1 MSKVYITWHYTTHG
15 IAYLKHVLSAFYNH
29 RSNSEE
35 KINWENLNQK
45 ELNTVFDNPNKNSKG
60 VKFDKIIYL
69 TTPQK
74 SFDELS
80 TRRFAYRH
88 NYKDIPE
95 FQRIERIYDDIR
107 NKDELCYNL
116 EKEREYIKQTYPE
129 IIEEYSKTA
138 IDIFEENLW
147 MDIQHYDVKT
157 QINWLLDNSNF
168 TRVYGKDSFETK
180 ELNVFNLRDVE
191 KIAPK
196 LREYIESLPKN
207 DEYFV
212 NVSLGSA
219 ETQVAW
225 HILADY
231 NILPSNTRF
240 FTTYDDKT
248 SNKDEKFKLF
258 KIKEIETKLIQN
270 IDLHPYVKPTSE
282 KRELVNEKFK
292 VLSNTGFSVLLLGER
307 GIGKSNMI
315 KKMRDEL
322 NKKTGATTIKEIVEV
337 NCATFKENEQ
347 LAEGELFGYK
357 KGAFTGAEKDKD
369 GLIKKAENGIL
380 FMDEVHYLSLTTQ
393 QKLMKA
399 FQTDENNNF
408 SIRPMSA
415 NKEEIVKNV
424 KLVFASNRTIE
435 ELREVLLP
443 DFYDRIVQ
451 HVIEIPSLRET
462 PEDRKTDWQDVW
474 KHLFPNEE
482 NKCPDNERLLKWL
495 ETLSLEG
502 NYRDLEKIA
511 MYYKSYSEFKDEK
524 VRKKICDELGVDDN
538 PLPYTKKLFE
548 KYHSPKVAAEECIS
562 LKVKDLINA
571 QNFNIELKYQLYQWA
586 VKKYKSNKI
595 AADILHVEPRTLNNW
610 KNKIK
615 PKSKGAQ
622 R

>member
-35 KINWENLNQK
+35 KFNWENLNQK

-80 TRRFAYRH
+80 TRRFAYKH

-95 FQRIERIYDDIR
+95 FKRIENVYDTIR
-107 NKDELCYNL
+107 KKDELCYNL
-116 EKEREYIKQTYPE
+116 KEEREHIKAKFPKTIKE
-129 IIEEYSKTA
+129 HSKTA
-138 IDIFEENLW
+138 SEIFEENLW

-157 QINWLLDNSNF
+157 QINWLNENSNF
-168 TRVYGKDSFETK
+168 KNVYDKDSFEEK
-180 ELNVFNLRDVE
+180 ELKILDLRDIE
-191 KIAPK
+191 EITHK
-196 LREYIESLPKN
+196 LKEYIDTLSKN
-207 DEYFV
+207 DEYIV

-225 HILADY
+225 FILADY
-231 NILPSNTRF
+231 NILPPNTRF
-240 FTTYDDKT
+240 ITTYDDKT

-258 KIKEIETKLIQN
+258 KIKEIKTKLIQN
-270 IDLHPYVKPTSE
+270 IDFHPYAKTTSA
-282 KRELVNEKFK
+282 KRDLVNEKFK

-315 KKMRDEL
+315 KKAKDEL
-322 NKKTGATTIKEIVEV
+322 NKTNNKSIGEIVEV

-415 NKEEIVKNV
+415 NEEEIVKNV

-443 DFYDRIVQ
+443 DFYDRIIQ

-502 NYRDLEKIA
+502 NYRDLQKIA

-586 VKKYKSNKI
+586 VKKYKSDKI
-595 AADILHVEPRTLNNW
+595 AADILHVKPRTLNNW
-610 KNKIK
+610 KNK
-615 PKSKGAQ
+615 